1 MDLAPPEALE
11 SHRTF
16 HELPMPELR
25 SDTSGVKFPP
35 PLVFVLG
42 FAAGYALQR
51 LVPVTVVPTA
61 GRGLWQGLGW
71 GLIVLGVA
79 LMGSAVVE
87 FRRAGTTPN
96 PTKPTTAVVTQGPYI
111 ARSRRALGAEGRG
124 TGRGRPRRARGH
136 PAARVGVPP
145 QGPGPLARHDPPP
158 DLGRSHVFPVS
169 RGRRARGAGPERAAR
184 VAQAVA
190 YAADRAHPG

>member
-1 MDLAPPEALE
+1 
-11 SHRTF
+11 
-16 HELPMPELR
+16 MPELR

-71 GLIVLGVA
+71 GLVAFGVA
-79 LMGSAVVE
+79 LMGSAVVA

-96 PTKPTTAVVTQGPYI
+96 STKPTTAFVTQGPYRFTRNPMYVGWVFI
-111 ARSRRALGAEGRG
+111 YLGADLLTRALWPLVLLPAVLFLMRRRVIALEEAYLERKF
-124 TGRGRPRRARGH
+124 TDDYRAYRAR
-136 PAARVGVPP
+136 V
-145 QGPGPLARHDPPP
+145 
-158 DLGRSHVFPVS
+158 
-169 RGRRARGAGPERAAR
+169 RRWL
-184 VAQAVA
+184 
-190 YAADRAHPG
+190 